1 MLQISERPFYADSV
15 LFSGTGLFNLVDLV
29 TLNVIG
35 GGLVVDSFA
44 TLQLNTAN
52 LGSDGFLQGDGPL
65 TVNGTFDWTLGTIQ
79 GAGDLL
85 INGTLVTG
93 TGGTRV
99 LDGRTLTINGQAHQ
113 TETIRLG
120 GSAVLLNQAGAR
132 YELGG
137 DVNIEI
143 SGGGSFSNAGT
154 FAKITT
160 AGISRVEADFEN
172 DGIVDV
178 QSGTLGF
185 DGAFTNQAGALVQ
198 GSGTLDL
205 SGAGFSNDGIFSPGA
220 SPGILS
226 VSGNYYQ
233 SAAAQLQVEVAGDS
247 AGTAYDRLQVS
258 GNATLDGDLT
268 VSLDGGIFPF
278 SGSNSPSLPER
289 TAAARLPVCSCR
301 SMTATIF
308 SR

>member
-1 MLQISERPFYADSV
+1 
-15 LFSGTGLFNLVDLV
+15 
-29 TLNVIG
+29 
-35 GGLVVDSFA
+35 
-44 TLQLNTAN
+44 
-52 LGSDGFLQGDGPL
+52 
-65 TVNGTFDWTLGTIQ
+65 
-79 GAGDLL
+79 
-85 INGTLVTG
+85 
-93 TGGTRV
+93 
-99 LDGRTLTINGQAHQ
+99 
-113 TETIRLG
+113 
-120 GSAVLLNQAGAR
+120 
-132 YELGG
+132 LGG

-172 DGIVDV
+172 NGMVDV

-268 VSLDGGIFPF
+268 VSLDGGYLPLLGQQFSILTGANR
-278 SGSNSPSLPER
+278 SGSFASVQLPQHDGND
-289 TAAARLPVCSCR
+289 
-301 SMTATIF
+301 IF
-308 SR
+308 SLSYTDSSVILTAIYVPAFQLTVETAGGGSVSLNPPGGAYDSTAVVTLTALPDPGYVFIRWEGDLSGSANPDSLVMDGDKTVTAVFEQKFALDVQTSGSGSVALNPAGGIYDSATVVT